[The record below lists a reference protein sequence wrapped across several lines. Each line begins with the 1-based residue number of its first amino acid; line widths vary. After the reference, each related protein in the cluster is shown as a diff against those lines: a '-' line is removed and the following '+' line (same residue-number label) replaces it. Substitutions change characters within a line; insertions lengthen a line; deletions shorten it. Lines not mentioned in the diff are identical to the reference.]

1 MVYAENEGEVFLGR
15 SISTQ
20 KNVSEATMQKV
31 DAEIRRIIDEQYGRA
46 RKLIEDNRDKV
57 EAMAKALLELETL
70 DSEQIDDVMAG
81 RPPRAPRPMSTVAPS
96 APGPAAGP
104 DPAPSTTPA

>member
-15 SISTQ
+15 SIATQ

-31 DAEIRRIIDEQYGRA
+31 DLEIRRIIDEQYGLA

-57 EAMAKALLELETL
+57 EAMAKALLEVETL
-70 DSEQIDDVMAG
+70 DSDQVEDIMQG
-81 RPPRAPRPMSTVAPS
+81 RPPRPPKPVSASPGTTYGPDTGPDAAPS
-96 APGPAAGP
+96 ANPA
-104 DPAPSTTPA
+104 